1 MARCFLALGSNLGD
15 RREHLERT
23 VRMLADAGITLV
35 RSSSTYSTEPVG
47 LKEQPRFLNA
57 VIEVECDRSPHELLS
72 VCREVE
78 RMRQR
83 QRLGPDGPRTLD
95 VDVVLFGD
103 RVLDTEDLVIPH
115 PRYVRRRFVLE
126 PMAEIAGDV
135 MDPVLGKT
143 VSSLLEELEDPAQV
157 VREGAPLF

>member
-1 MARCFLALGSNLGD
+1 MARSFLALGSNLGN
-15 RREHLERT
+15 RRKHLERA
-23 VRMLADAGITLV
+23 VDLLADAGLTLV

-47 LKEQPRFLNA
+47 FKEQPPFLNA

-83 QRLGPDGPRTLD
+83 QRLQRDGPRTLD
-95 VDVVLFGD
+95 ADVILFEN

-115 PRYVRRRFVLE
+115 PRYVLRRFVLE
-126 PMAEIAGDV
+126 PLAEVAGDFV
-135 MDPVLGKT
+135 DPVLGKT
-143 VSSLLEELEDPAQV
+143 VSSLLEELDDTAQV
-157 VREGAPLF
+157 AREGSPLF